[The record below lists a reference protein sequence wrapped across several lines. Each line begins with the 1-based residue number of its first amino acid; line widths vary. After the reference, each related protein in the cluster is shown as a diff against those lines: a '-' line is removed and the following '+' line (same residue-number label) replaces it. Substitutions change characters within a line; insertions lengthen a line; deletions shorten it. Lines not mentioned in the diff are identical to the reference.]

1 MDSNSKEKIKLIIE
15 SKYKK
20 NLKSNEIFYN
30 RDKNQAKN
38 RFNNKSIIN
47 DNKNL
52 NEKREEQKFTF
63 TNLILRKKLDIA
75 KVSNN
80 INVDKNQKAN
90 KKEIISEDDQLKKLI
105 NIHKLL
111 SIKSIKSNNKIILKN
126 PINPENNEKKKPI
139 HKNLSNLSLD
149 NLYNSKKNKKIFIK
163 KESKGQQT
171 ILNNNYSNL
180 NLNHFDNKRI
190 SLDENILK
198 NNKFNL
204 ERKKSKENIKRNNN
218 NNNNKISINIIDKR
232 NNKELENEEKNEEE
246 ITDYMNNIN
255 IPNSLNNHHN
265 NSISKGDKNNNKS
278 FRLIHNKSNIVD
290 VGNIKLEQLEQ
301 KKYSMSIRE
310 IYRNLILTEKNK
322 IKKSKIKSV
331 LKNKKIIECM
341 YRNCFRENKYNIKS
355 NNHLVS
361 LENYT
366 NDRKKILKSNKVLI
380 FRKNKNKTLP
390 AELKL
395 IDKNK
400 LFGTV
405 EKKHN
410 DDSENFFNNILKSF
424 SRADEKVN
432 KMKLKMIN

>member
-1 MDSNSKEKIKLIIE
+1 M
-15 SKYKK
+15 
-20 NLKSNEIFYN
+20 
-30 RDKNQAKN
+30 
-38 RFNNKSIIN
+38 
-47 DNKNL
+47 
-52 NEKREEQKFTF
+52 
-63 TNLILRKKLDIA
+63 
-75 KVSNN
+75 
-80 INVDKNQKAN
+80 
-90 KKEIISEDDQLKKLI
+90 KKLI

-190 SLDENILK
+190 SLDANILK

-265 NSISKGDKNNNKS
+265 NSISKGDKNKNKS

-290 VGNIKLEQLEQ
+290 VGNIKLEQ

-405 EKKHN
+405 EK
-410 DDSENFFNNILKSF
+410 
-424 SRADEKVN
+424 
-432 KMKLKMIN
+432 

>member
-126 PINPENNEKKKPI
+126 PTNPEDNEKKKPI

-190 SLDENILK
+190 SLDANILK

-255 IPNSLNNHHN
+255 IPNSLNIHHN

-290 VGNIKLEQLEQ
+290 VGNIKFEQ

-366 NDRKKILKSNKVLI
+366 NDRKKILKSNKVLL

-405 EKKHN
+405 EEKHN
-410 DDSENFFNNILKSF
+410 DDNENFFNNILKSF

>member
-190 SLDENILK
+190 SLDANILK

-265 NSISKGDKNNNKS
+265 NSISKGDKNKNKS

-290 VGNIKLEQLEQ
+290 VGNIKLEQ

-331 LKNKKIIECM
+331 LKNKKIVECM

-405 EKKHN
+405 KKKHN

-424 SRADEKVN
+424 LRADEKVN

>member
-1 MDSNSKEKIKLIIE
+1 MDSNSKEKIKIIIE

-20 NLKSNEIFYN
+20 NLKSNEIIYN

-139 HKNLSNLSLD
+139 HKNLSISSLD

-190 SLDENILK
+190 SLDANILK

-290 VGNIKLEQLEQ
+290 VGNIKLEQ

-395 IDKNK
+395 IDKNE

-405 EKKHN
+405 EEKHN

>member
-63 TNLILRKKLDIA
+63 TNLILRKKLDIE

-190 SLDENILK
+190 SLDANILK

-265 NSISKGDKNNNKS
+265 NSISKGDKNKNKS

-290 VGNIKLEQLEQ
+290 VGNIKLEQ

-331 LKNKKIIECM
+331 LKNKKIVECM

-405 EKKHN
+405 KKKHN

>member
-190 SLDENILK
+190 SLDANILK

-290 VGNIKLEQLEQ
+290 VGNIKLEQ

-405 EKKHN
+405 EEKHN

>member
-265 NSISKGDKNNNKS
+265 NSISKGDKNKNKS

-290 VGNIKLEQLEQ
+290 VGNIKLEQ

-331 LKNKKIIECM
+331 LKNKKIVECM

-405 EKKHN
+405 KKKHN

>member
-190 SLDENILK
+190 SLDANILK

-204 ERKKSKENIKRNNN
+204 ERKKSKENIKRN

-290 VGNIKLEQLEQ
+290 VGNIKLEQ

>member
-1 MDSNSKEKIKLIIE
+1 MDSNSKEKIELIIE

-204 ERKKSKENIKRNNN
+204 ERKKSKENIKRNNID
-218 NNNNKISINIIDKR
+218 NNNKISINIIDKR

-265 NSISKGDKNNNKS
+265 NSISKGDKNKNKS

-290 VGNIKLEQLEQ
+290 VGNIKLEQ

>member
-30 RDKNQAKN
+30 RDKNQEKN

-190 SLDENILK
+190 SLDANILK

-204 ERKKSKENIKRNNN
+204 ERKKSKENIKRNNID
-218 NNNNKISINIIDKR
+218 NNNKISINIIDKR

-265 NSISKGDKNNNKS
+265 KDNSISKGDKNKNKS

-290 VGNIKLEQLEQ
+290 VGNIKLEQ

-405 EKKHN
+405 KKKHN

>member
-126 PINPENNEKKKPI
+126 PINPENNEKKKII
-139 HKNLSNLSLD
+139 HKNLSISSLD

-190 SLDENILK
+190 SLDANILK

-204 ERKKSKENIKRNNN
+204 ERKKSKENIKRNNID
-218 NNNNKISINIIDKR
+218 NNNKISINIIDKR

-265 NSISKGDKNNNKS
+265 NSISKGDKNKNKS

-290 VGNIKLEQLEQ
+290 VGNIKLEQ

-405 EKKHN
+405 KKKHN

>member
-190 SLDENILK
+190 SLDANILK

-265 NSISKGDKNNNKS
+265 NSISKGDKNKNKS

-290 VGNIKLEQLEQ
+290 VGNIKLEQ

-331 LKNKKIIECM
+331 LKKKKIVECM

-405 EKKHN
+405 KKKHN

>member
-171 ILNNNYSNL
+171 ILNNSYSNL
-180 NLNHFDNKRI
+180 NLNYFDNKRI
-190 SLDENILK
+190 SLDANILK

-290 VGNIKLEQLEQ
+290 VGNIKLEQ

-361 LENYT
+361 LEKYT
-366 NDRKKILKSNKVLI
+366 NDRKKILKSNKVLL

-405 EKKHN
+405 EEKHN

-424 SRADEKVN
+424 LRADEKVN

>member
-139 HKNLSNLSLD
+139 HKNLSISSLD

-190 SLDENILK
+190 SLDANILK

-265 NSISKGDKNNNKS
+265 N
-278 FRLIHNKSNIVD
+278 
-290 VGNIKLEQLEQ
+290 
-301 KKYSMSIRE
+301 
-310 IYRNLILTEKNK
+310 
-322 IKKSKIKSV
+322 
-331 LKNKKIIECM
+331 
-341 YRNCFRENKYNIKS
+341 
-355 NNHLVS
+355 
-361 LENYT
+361 
-366 NDRKKILKSNKVLI
+366 
-380 FRKNKNKTLP
+380 
-390 AELKL
+390 
-395 IDKNK
+395 
-400 LFGTV
+400 
-405 EKKHN
+405 
-410 DDSENFFNNILKSF
+410 
-424 SRADEKVN
+424 
-432 KMKLKMIN
+432 

>member
-75 KVSNN
+75 KVTNN

-204 ERKKSKENIKRNNN
+204 ERKKSKENIKRNNID
-218 NNNNKISINIIDKR
+218 NNNKISINIIDKR

-265 NSISKGDKNNNKS
+265 NSISKGDKNKNKS

-290 VGNIKLEQLEQ
+290 VGNIKLEQ

-331 LKNKKIIECM
+331 LKNKKIVECM

-405 EKKHN
+405 KKKHN

>member
-190 SLDENILK
+190 SLDANILK

-290 VGNIKLEQLEQ
+290 VGNIKFEQ

-400 LFGTV
+400 LFGPV

>member
-190 SLDENILK
+190 SLDANILK

-204 ERKKSKENIKRNNN
+204 ERKKSKENIKRNNIDN
-218 NNNNKISINIIDKR
+218 NNIDKR
-232 NNKELENEEKNEEE
+232 NNKELENEEKNEDE

-265 NSISKGDKNNNKS
+265 KDNSISKGDKNKNKS

-290 VGNIKLEQLEQ
+290 VGNIKLEQ

-331 LKNKKIIECM
+331 LKNKKIVECM

-405 EKKHN
+405 KKKHN

>member
-80 INVDKNQKAN
+80 INVDKNQKSN

-190 SLDENILK
+190 SLDANTLK
-198 NNKFNL
+198 NDKFNL

-265 NSISKGDKNNNKS
+265 NSISKGDKNKNKS

-290 VGNIKLEQLEQ
+290 VGNIKLEQ

-331 LKNKKIIECM
+331 LKNKKIVECM

-405 EKKHN
+405 KEKHN
-410 DDSENFFNNILKSF
+410 DDNENFFNNILKSF
-424 SRADEKVN
+424 SRADENVN

>member
-30 RDKNQAKN
+30 RDINQEKN

-190 SLDENILK
+190 SLDANILK

-290 VGNIKLEQLEQ
+290 VGNIKLEQ

>member
-30 RDKNQAKN
+30 RDINQAKN

-163 KESKGQQT
+163 KE
-171 ILNNNYSNL
+171 
-180 NLNHFDNKRI
+180 
-190 SLDENILK
+190 E
-198 NNKFNL
+198 
-204 ERKKSKENIKRNNN
+204 
-218 NNNNKISINIIDKR
+218 
-232 NNKELENEEKNEEE
+232 
-246 ITDYMNNIN
+246 
-255 IPNSLNNHHN
+255 
-265 NSISKGDKNNNKS
+265 
-278 FRLIHNKSNIVD
+278 
-290 VGNIKLEQLEQ
+290 
-301 KKYSMSIRE
+301 
-310 IYRNLILTEKNK
+310 
-322 IKKSKIKSV
+322 
-331 LKNKKIIECM
+331 
-341 YRNCFRENKYNIKS
+341 
-355 NNHLVS
+355 
-361 LENYT
+361 
-366 NDRKKILKSNKVLI
+366 
-380 FRKNKNKTLP
+380 
-390 AELKL
+390 
-395 IDKNK
+395 
-400 LFGTV
+400 
-405 EKKHN
+405 
-410 DDSENFFNNILKSF
+410 
-424 SRADEKVN
+424 
-432 KMKLKMIN
+432 

>member
-190 SLDENILK
+190 SLDANILK

-204 ERKKSKENIKRNNN
+204 ERKKSKENIKRNNID
-218 NNNNKISINIIDKR
+218 NNNKISINIIDKR

-265 NSISKGDKNNNKS
+265 NSISKGDKNKNKS

-290 VGNIKLEQLEQ
+290 VGNIKLEQ

>member
-111 SIKSIKSNNKIILKN
+111 SIKSIKSTNKIILKN

-204 ERKKSKENIKRNNN
+204 ERKKSKENIKRNNID
-218 NNNNKISINIIDKR
+218 NNNKISINIIDKR

-265 NSISKGDKNNNKS
+265 KDNSISKGDKNKNKS

-290 VGNIKLEQLEQ
+290 VGNIKLEQ

-366 NDRKKILKSNKVLI
+366 NDRKKILKSNKVLL

>member
-190 SLDENILK
+190 SLDANILK

-204 ERKKSKENIKRNNN
+204 ERKKSKENIKRNNID
-218 NNNNKISINIIDKR
+218 NNNKISINIIDKR

-265 NSISKGDKNNNKS
+265 NSISKGDKNKNKS

-290 VGNIKLEQLEQ
+290 VGNIKLEQ

-322 IKKSKIKSV
+322 IKKRKIKSV
-331 LKNKKIIECM
+331 LKNKKIVECM

-405 EKKHN
+405 KKKHN

>member
-80 INVDKNQKAN
+80 INVDKNQKSN

-126 PINPENNEKKKPI
+126 PINPENNEKKKPL

-190 SLDENILK
+190 SLDANTLK
-198 NNKFNL
+198 NDKFNL

-265 NSISKGDKNNNKS
+265 NSISKGDKNKNKS

-290 VGNIKLEQLEQ
+290 VGNIKLEQ

-331 LKNKKIIECM
+331 LKNKKIVECM

-405 EKKHN
+405 KEKHN
-410 DDSENFFNNILKSF
+410 DDNENFFNNILKSF

>member
-190 SLDENILK
+190 SLDANILK

-290 VGNIKLEQLEQ
+290 VGNIKLEQ

>member
-63 TNLILRKKLDIA
+63 TNLILRKKLDIE

-190 SLDENILK
+190 SLDANILK

-290 VGNIKLEQLEQ
+290 VGNIKLEQ

-405 EKKHN
+405 EEKHN
-410 DDSENFFNNILKSF
+410 DNNENFFNNILKSF

>member
-63 TNLILRKKLDIA
+63 TNLILRKKLDIS

-80 INVDKNQKAN
+80 INVDKNQKSN

-190 SLDENILK
+190 SLDANILK

-246 ITDYMNNIN
+246 ITDYMKNIN

-265 NSISKGDKNNNKS
+265 NSISKGDKNKNKS

-290 VGNIKLEQLEQ
+290 VGNIKLEQ

-331 LKNKKIIECM
+331 LKNKKIVECM

>member
-190 SLDENILK
+190 SLDANILK

-204 ERKKSKENIKRNNN
+204 ERKKSKENIKRNNID
-218 NNNNKISINIIDKR
+218 NNNKISINIIDKR

-265 NSISKGDKNNNKS
+265 NSISKGDKNKNKS

-290 VGNIKLEQLEQ
+290 VGNIKLEQ

-405 EKKHN
+405 KKKHN

>member
-30 RDKNQAKN
+30 RDKNQEKN

-190 SLDENILK
+190 SLDANILK

-204 ERKKSKENIKRNNN
+204 ERKKSKENIKRNNID
-218 NNNNKISINIIDKR
+218 NNNKISINIIDKR

-265 NSISKGDKNNNKS
+265 KDNSISKGDKNKNKS

-290 VGNIKLEQLEQ
+290 VGNIKLEQ

-400 LFGTV
+400 LFGTH
-405 EKKHN
+405 EEKHN

>member
-204 ERKKSKENIKRNNN
+204 ERKKSKENIKRNNID
-218 NNNNKISINIIDKR
+218 NNNKISINIIDKR

-265 NSISKGDKNNNKS
+265 NSISKGDKNKNKS

-290 VGNIKLEQLEQ
+290 VGNIKLEQ

-405 EKKHN
+405 KKKHN

>member
-190 SLDENILK
+190 SLDANILK

-265 NSISKGDKNNNKS
+265 NSISKGDKNKNKS

-290 VGNIKLEQLEQ
+290 VGNIKLEQ

-331 LKNKKIIECM
+331 LKNKKIVECM

-405 EKKHN
+405 KKKHN

>member
-1 MDSNSKEKIKLIIE
+1 MDSDSKEKIKLIIE

-63 TNLILRKKLDIA
+63 TNLILRKKLDIE

-111 SIKSIKSNNKIILKN
+111 SIKSIESNNKIILKN

-139 HKNLSNLSLD
+139 HKNLSYLSLD

-190 SLDENILK
+190 SLDANILK

-204 ERKKSKENIKRNNN
+204 ERKKSKENIKRNNID
-218 NNNNKISINIIDKR
+218 NNNKISINIIDKR

-265 NSISKGDKNNNKS
+265 NSISKGDKNKNKS

-290 VGNIKLEQLEQ
+290 VGNIKLEQ

-410 DDSENFFNNILKSF
+410 DDSENFFINILKSF

>member
-75 KVSNN
+75 KVTNN

-190 SLDENILK
+190 SLDANILK

-265 NSISKGDKNNNKS
+265 NSISKGDKNKNKS

-290 VGNIKLEQLEQ
+290 VGNIKLEQ

-331 LKNKKIIECM
+331 LKNKKIVECM

-405 EKKHN
+405 KKKHN

>member
-1 MDSNSKEKIKLIIE
+1 MDSNSKEKIKFIIE

-75 KVSNN
+75 KVTNN

-190 SLDENILK
+190 SLDANILK

-204 ERKKSKENIKRNNN
+204 ERKKSKENIKRNNID
-218 NNNNKISINIIDKR
+218 NNNKISINIIDKR

-290 VGNIKLEQLEQ
+290 VGNIKLEQ
-301 KKYSMSIRE
+301 KNYSMSIRE

-400 LFGTV
+400 LFGTH
-405 EKKHN
+405 EEKHN
-410 DDSENFFNNILKSF
+410 DDSENFFINILKSF

>member
-265 NSISKGDKNNNKS
+265 NSISKGDKNKNKS

-290 VGNIKLEQLEQ
+290 VGNIKLEQ

-331 LKNKKIIECM
+331 LKNKKIVECM

>member
-63 TNLILRKKLDIA
+63 TNLILRKKLDIE

-190 SLDENILK
+190 SLDANILK

-204 ERKKSKENIKRNNN
+204 ERKKSKENIKRNNID
-218 NNNNKISINIIDKR
+218 NNNKISINIIDKR

-265 NSISKGDKNNNKS
+265 NSISKGDKNKNKS

-290 VGNIKLEQLEQ
+290 VGNIKLEQ

-331 LKNKKIIECM
+331 LKNKKIVECM

-380 FRKNKNKTLP
+380 FRKNKKKTLP

-405 EKKHN
+405 KKKHN

>member
-190 SLDENILK
+190 SLDANILK

-232 NNKELENEEKNEEE
+232 NNKELESEEKNEEE

-290 VGNIKLEQLEQ
+290 VGNIKLEQ

>member
-1 MDSNSKEKIKLIIE
+1 MDSDSKEKIKLIIE

-30 RDKNQAKN
+30 RDINQAKN

-126 PINPENNEKKKPI
+126 PTNPEDNEKKKPI

-190 SLDENILK
+190 SLDANILK

-265 NSISKGDKNNNKS
+265 NSISKGDKNKNKS

-290 VGNIKLEQLEQ
+290 VGNIKLEQ